1 MALNFEKELLV
12 KELKKKKP
20 KKVLVQLPE
29 GVKQNALELV
39 DIFKDL
45 NIEVIFSGET
55 AWGGCA
61 IAVGEA
67 KDVQADLIVHF
78 GHAKFIDV
86 DFPVIYIPIRDE
98 MDLIPI
104 LKKSLKTLEKFKK
117 IGFSYSIQHM
127 HDLPKILDFYKQNKK
142 QVVLSKKLGR
152 VAYEGHITG
161 CQYQGLKA
169 IQDEVECFVILGNQF
184 HSMGAVL
191 AVDKPVFLID
201 VYNDE
206 VRSMQGLKE
215 KILKQRAISIQ
226 KLKDAQNIGIITE
239 TKLGQKFN
247 SPKILLDKIKSQGK
261 NVIVITM
268 NEFGPDK
275 LMNFYSIDA
284 FIELACPRIAIDD
297 FAKYPK
303 PLLTL
308 NEALVAFGIKTWDEL
323 LEKGFL

>member
-1 MALNFEKELLV
+1 MALNFEKELLI

-29 GVKQNALELV
+29 GVKQNAFELV
-39 DIFKDL
+39 DIFKNL
-45 NIEVIFSGET
+45 NIETIFSGET

-98 MDLIPI
+98 LDLIPI
-104 LKKSLKTLEKFKK
+104 LKKSLKALEKFKK

-247 SPKILLDKIKSQGK
+247 SPKILLEKIKQRGK

-268 NEFGPDK
+268 NEFSPDK